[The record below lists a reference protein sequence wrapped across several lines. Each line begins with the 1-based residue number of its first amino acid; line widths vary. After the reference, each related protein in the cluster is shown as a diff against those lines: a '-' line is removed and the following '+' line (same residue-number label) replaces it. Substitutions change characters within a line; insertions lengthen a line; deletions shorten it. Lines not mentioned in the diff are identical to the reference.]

1 MLYQAELSRHERYLL
16 RVYKKRYWFKGM
28 KISISGIRGVYGTDF
43 FPHDVIR
50 FCDGFSKLIKNGKCV
65 IGRDTRTTGEMI
77 EKLVSATLLEKG
89 IDVQILGVTPTPV
102 VFRKAREL
110 GAGIV
115 ITSSHNPLEWN
126 GLKFIIEG
134 RGITEKELEIVK
146 NERNSNR
153 PKLGKESIGISNY
166 DKPQLITH
174 QLEVIGKL
182 EQEKYVTVDIGGGS
196 AKYVAPELL
205 KEIGCQVTTIND
217 ELGTCTRGP
226 DPTTDELTELINKTK
241 QVGFAFDLDSDRM
254 ILVMNGKK
262 KSSDITLGLGVV
274 KAIKL
279 GIKKFVLS
287 LDSSIAVEKYI
298 TNHGGKVWRSKVG
311 EANVI
316 QKMIENDAEAGG
328 EGSSGGF
335 ILKKFNMCRDGL
347 LTSGLIASMIGDE
360 TIQNDIEFFESF
372 SQIRDKISVE
382 SNLHDRLISEIAER
396 IGTKYEINQLD
407 GIKIEIN
414 ENTWSLIR
422 KSNTEDIIRIS
433 TESNDK
439 QLLEKVQ
446 KEMIE
451 IVNDCH
457 EQIK

>member
-134 RGITEKELEIVK
+134 RGITEKELEVVK

-166 DKPQLITH
+166 VSDAV
-174 QLEVIGKL
+174 EVIGKL

-254 ILVMNGKK
+254 ILVINGKK

-396 IGTKYEINQLD
+396 VGTKYEINQLD

>member
-1 MLYQAELSRHERYLL
+1 MRPFPFASTILTLILITGATAQDL
-16 RVYKKRYWFKGM
+16 KTN
-28 KISISGIRGVYGTDF
+28 IIGTD
-43 FPHDVIR
+43 I
-50 FCDGFSKLIKNGKCV
+50 GALAMGGIALEYKKLIKNGKCV

-166 DKPQLITH
+166 VSDAVK
-174 QLEVIGKL
+174 VIGKL

-396 IGTKYEINQLD
+396 VGTKYEINQLD

>member
-1 MLYQAELSRHERYLL
+1 M
-16 RVYKKRYWFKGM
+16 
-28 KISISGIRGVYGTDF
+28 
-43 FPHDVIR
+43 
-50 FCDGFSKLIKNGKCV
+50 
-65 IGRDTRTTGEMI
+65 
-77 EKLVSATLLEKG
+77 
-89 IDVQILGVTPTPV
+89 
-102 VFRKAREL
+102 
-110 GAGIV
+110 
-115 ITSSHNPLEWN
+115 
-126 GLKFIIEG
+126 KFIIEG
-134 RGITEKELEIVK
+134 RGITEKELEVVK

-166 DKPQLITH
+166 VSDAVK
-174 QLEVIGKL
+174 VIGKL

-196 AKYVAPELL
+196 AKCVAPELL

-298 TNHGGKVWRSKVG
+298 INHGGKVWRSKVG

-316 QKMIENDAEAGG
+316 QTMIKNDAEAGG

-347 LTSGLIASMIGDE
+347 LTSGLIASMIDDE
-360 TIQNDIEFFESF
+360 TIQKDIEFFESF
-372 SQIRDKISVE
+372 SQIRDKVTIE
-382 SNLHDRLISEIAER
+382 SNLHDKLISEVVKA
-396 IGTKYEINQLD
+396 IGTKYESNQLD
-407 GIKIEIN
+407 GIKVNIN

-433 TESNDK
+433 TESNDR
-439 QLLEKVQ
+439 LMLEQIQ

-451 IVNDCH
+451 IVESCY

>member
-1 MLYQAELSRHERYLL
+1 
-16 RVYKKRYWFKGM
+16 M

-43 FPHDVIR
+43 FPQDVIR

-166 DKPQLITH
+166 VSDAVK
-174 QLEVIGKL
+174 VIGKL

>member
-1 MLYQAELSRHERYLL
+1 
-16 RVYKKRYWFKGM
+16 M

-43 FPHDVIR
+43 FPQDVIR

-134 RGITEKELEIVK
+134 RGITEKELEVVK
-146 NERNSNR
+146 NERNTNR
-153 PKLGKESIGISNY
+153 PKLGKESVGISNY
-166 DKPQLITH
+166 VSDAV
-174 QLEVIGKL
+174 EVIGKL

-196 AKYVAPELL
+196 AKCVAPELL

-226 DPTTDELTELINKTK
+226 DPTADELTELISKTK

-372 SQIRDKISVE
+372 FQIRDKISVE

-396 IGTKYEINQLD
+396 LGTKYEINQLD

>member
-43 FPHDVIR
+43 FPQDVIR

-166 DKPQLITH
+166 VSDAVK
-174 QLEVIGKL
+174 VIGKL

-396 IGTKYEINQLD
+396 LGTKYEINQLD

>member
-1 MLYQAELSRHERYLL
+1 M
-16 RVYKKRYWFKGM
+16 
-28 KISISGIRGVYGTDF
+28 IS
-43 FPHDVIR
+43 
-50 FCDGFSKLIKNGKCV
+50 
-65 IGRDTRTTGEMI
+65 
-77 EKLVSATLLEKG
+77 
-89 IDVQILGVTPTPV
+89 
-102 VFRKAREL
+102 
-110 GAGIV
+110 
-115 ITSSHNPLEWN
+115 
-126 GLKFIIEG
+126 
-134 RGITEKELEIVK
+134 
-146 NERNSNR
+146 
-153 PKLGKESIGISNY
+153 
-166 DKPQLITH
+166 
-174 QLEVIGKL
+174 
-182 EQEKYVTVDIGGGS
+182 
-196 AKYVAPELL
+196 
-205 KEIGCQVTTIND
+205 
-217 ELGTCTRGP
+217 
-226 DPTTDELTELINKTK
+226 KTK
-241 QVGFAFDLDSDRM
+241 EVGFAFDLDSDRM

-298 TNHGGKVWRSKVG
+298 VNQGGKVWRSKVG

-372 SQIRDKISVE
+372 SQIRDKVSVE
-382 SNLHDRLISEIAER
+382 SSLHDRLISEIAKV

-407 GIKIEIN
+407 GIKVEID

-451 IVNDCH
+451 NEFSSNDKIEVIAFDNLLIDLANSLDAKILIRGLRVVSDFEYEFQMLGMNRQLDNNIETVFLMADAQRQSISSNFVKEIARLGGNISNFTNKFV
-457 EQIK
+457 EQKLKDKFK